1 MENRRQTLNRNKT
14 IATGLMVGA
23 ALLFIIAR
31 SRHELGA
38 WEWVGAFAEA
48 AMVGAFADWFAVV
61 ALFRHPLG
69 LPIPHTAIIKNKK
82 ETIAGNLA
90 DFIRDKFLAPATL
103 TAKLRAYNPAGR
115 LSSYLVDP
123 VNAELV
129 ARGMSRVLAESLDF
143 LDDERVQKVVRAALS
158 DQVEKFD
165 LSTSAGV
172 VLDTL
177 RHKNRHQVVL
187 DDLLRRGAAW
197 ISTPEAQAGLAVAID
212 NMIKKEYPMISMF
225 IPNREEFS
233 QGAGEKIVRRLNEY
247 LQEVSTDPEHKLRQ
261 SFDRTVGELIRR
273 LQFDEGLRAQVE
285 TIKLEIAHNDLLSA
299 YVQSLVGDLK
309 EWLRHDLQQDGSK
322 VREKIAEAIGGMA
335 GALAT
340 NPELQ
345 ESLNEHLEKL
355 IITYGDPLRSAIAKH
370 ITETMQAWE
379 TEEYVNEIELSI
391 GSDLQFIRMNGTL
404 VGGLIGLVLH
414 AIGLLLR

>member
-1 MENRRQTLNRNKT
+1 MENKRRILNRNKT

-23 ALLFIIAR
+23 ALLFIVAR

-38 WEWVGAFAEA
+38 WEWIGAFAEA

-69 LPIPHTAIIKNKK
+69 LPIPHTAIIRNKK
-82 ETIAGNLA
+82 DAIAGNLA

-103 TAKLRAYNPAGR
+103 SAKLRAYNPAGR
-115 LSSYLVDP
+115 LSSYLVNPD
-123 VNAELV
+123 NAELL
-129 ARGMSRVLAESLDF
+129 ARGMSRVLVESLDF
-143 LDDERVQKVVRAALS
+143 LDDERVQKVVRAALA
-158 DQVEKFD
+158 DQIEKLD
-165 LSTSAGV
+165 LSTAAGV

-177 RHKNRHQVVL
+177 RHNNRHQVVL
-187 DDLLRRGAAW
+187 DDLLHRGAAW
-197 ISTPEAQAGLAVAID
+197 ISTPEAQAGLALAID
-212 NMIKKEYPMISMF
+212 NMIKKDYPMISMF
-225 IPNREEFS
+225 IPNREQFS

-247 LQEVSTDPEHKLRQ
+247 LQEVSNDPEHKLRQ
-261 SFDRTVGELIRR
+261 AFDRTVSEFIRR

-285 TIKLEIAHNDLLSA
+285 TIKLEVAHNDQIAA
-299 YVQSLVGDLK
+299 YVRSLAGDLK
-309 EWLRHDLQQDGSK
+309 EWLSHDLQQSDST
-322 VREKIAEAIGGMA
+322 VRQKIAVAISGMA

-340 NPELQ
+340 NQELKD
-345 ESLNEHLEKL
+345 SLNEHLEKL
-355 IITYGDPLRSAIAKH
+355 IITYGEPLRGAIAKH

-379 TEEYVNEIELSI
+379 TEEFVNEIELSI

-414 AIGLLLR
+414 AVGLLLR